1 MYCPECYQEMPED
14 ISLCQSCGCPLNS
27 VPQKEK
33 KIMKGRYEI
42 ISSLAE
48 GGMGEIL
55 LAYDIHLKRPCAIKG
70 HHREGLGKLPYEE
83 REIIVK
89 PFEKEAELLANLRHP
104 NLPCVTDY
112 FIENDTCYIVMDYIE
127 GKDLEVMLDENN
139 LEGLPEKQVVE
150 WAIQICRVLEY
161 LHNQTPPIIHGDIKP
176 ANLIIRNHDGWLM
189 LVDFGSASF
198 KKLSTDNHAPYGTD
212 GYAAPEQ
219 YMGIYDIRSDI
230 YSLGCTL
237 YELLTAH
244 LPEEPFNFIPLR
256 NIVPGLS
263 SEIEYIIMK
272 CVQYKLEKRINNIT
286 SMKQRL
292 LALYN
297 KGARK
302 VKNKYSTGMIQNEKN
317 INMVHQLLEARKKSI
332 KIFIIDDK
340 MDKCNLYREMLQ
352 HLKDIRIVGVSYS
365 KEEALEKIH
374 EKHIDIDVILL
385 DNELPAMG
393 GLELIK
399 EINRI
404 APSVKIII
412 MSEVF
417 NEEQL
422 RIYASNGISGYIVK
436 REVSWEEAG
445 NSIREA
451 FKSEFKFSNSVEEEE
466 KQEISFETTKYE
478 ETKNCPCCEKP
489 NRIEAKFCNECGKN
503 LLKPVDS
510 EEEETEYEE
519 IIEEIF
525 YEEEEETGGKII
537 VFDEEDYD
545 LPPSSITDE
554 KEEKKI
560 SVTPDFSEKEE
571 DTGPIKRKFT
581 IKKHNNITAG
591 KKMPQRR
598 FKRYLDNG

>member
-1 MYCPECYQEMPED
+1 
-14 ISLCQSCGCPLNS
+14 
-27 VPQKEK
+27 
-33 KIMKGRYEI
+33 
-42 ISSLAE
+42 
-48 GGMGEIL
+48 
-55 LAYDIHLKRPCAIKG
+55 
-70 HHREGLGKLPYEE
+70 
-83 REIIVK
+83 
-89 PFEKEAELLANLRHP
+89 
-104 NLPCVTDY
+104 
-112 FIENDTCYIVMDYIE
+112 
-127 GKDLEVMLDENN
+127 
-139 LEGLPEKQVVE
+139 
-150 WAIQICRVLEY
+150 
-161 LHNQTPPIIHGDIKP
+161 
-176 ANLIIRNHDGWLM
+176 
-189 LVDFGSASF
+189 
-198 KKLSTDNHAPYGTD
+198 
-212 GYAAPEQ
+212 
-219 YMGIYDIRSDI
+219 
-230 YSLGCTL
+230 
-237 YELLTAH
+237 
-244 LPEEPFNFIPLR
+244 
-256 NIVPGLS
+256 
-263 SEIEYIIMK
+263 
-272 CVQYKLEKRINNIT
+272 
-286 SMKQRL
+286 
-292 LALYN
+292 
-297 KGARK
+297 
-302 VKNKYSTGMIQNEKN
+302 
-317 INMVHQLLEARKKSI
+317 
-332 KIFIIDDK
+332 
-340 MDKCNLYREMLQ
+340 
-352 HLKDIRIVGVSYS
+352 
-365 KEEALEKIH
+365 
-374 EKHIDIDVILL
+374 
-385 DNELPAMG
+385 
-393 GLELIK
+393 
-399 EINRI
+399 
-404 APSVKIII
+404 